1 MEFFSLLFR
10 GIIAGL
16 AISAPVGPINVIC
29 VSRTVTKGWWSGV
42 ISGLG
47 AAVADSFY
55 GAIAGFSIS
64 IVIDF
69 LLREQGNLRFFG
81 GFLLIGLG
89 VWYFRK
95 PAPSLQNRSTN
106 EAEHTDFV
114 STFLLA
120 LTNPTTTLSFLAVL
134 AVLGLGHHAAGVPTL
149 GLVAGIFAGSMT
161 WWVLLTG
168 VTYRFRYKFNERA
181 MAWMNRIGGMAIGGF
196 GVVMIAVSGK
206 L

>member
-1 MEFFSLLFR
+1 MEFFELLFR

-29 VSRTVTKGWWSGV
+29 VSRTVTKSWLSGV

-64 IVIDF
+64 FVIDF
-69 LLREQGNLRFFG
+69 LLREQKNLRFFG

-89 VWYFRK
+89 VWYYFK
-95 PAPSLQNRSTN
+95 KAPAER
-106 EAEHTDFV
+106 EKKEGEVEHTDFV

-120 LTNPTTTLSFLAVL
+120 LTNPTTVLSFLAVL
-134 AVLGLGHHAAGVPTL
+134 AVLGLGKHSIGWPTL
-149 GLVAGIFAGSMT
+149 GLVVGIFAGSMA
-161 WWVLLTG
+161 WWLLLTG
-168 VTYRFRYKFNERA
+168 VTHRLRDKFNDKA
-181 MAWMNRIGGMAIGGF
+181 MAWMNRIGGLAIGAF
-196 GVVMIAVSGK
+196 GIIMIVVSGK

>member
-1 MEFFSLLFR
+1 MELFSLLFR

-29 VSRTVTKGWWSGV
+29 VSRTVTKGWWSGI
-42 ISGLG
+42 ISGFG

-55 GAIAGFSIS
+55 GAVAGFSIS

-69 LLREQGNLRFFG
+69 LLREQANLRFFG

-95 PAPSLQNRSTN
+95 PAPSLKDRSTK

-120 LTNPTTTLSFLAVL
+120 LTNPTTTLSFIAVL
-134 AVLGLGHHAAGVPTL
+134 AVLGLGHHAAGTPTL
-149 GLVAGIFAGSMT
+149 GLVAGIFAGSMS

-181 MAWMNRIGGMAIGGF
+181 MSWMNRIGGMAIGTF